1 MFLLCINDEL
11 GYFNE
16 DIPRPLAGSLA
27 HGERKRRE
35 RPTSGPLDRHVPG
48 HARSASFYWRI
59 VSLSTRRLSFSRVP
73 LRVYPPLIP
82 RVSQLFRYDIAS
94 VSIPRDYAN
103 GNFSPFPFAKF
114 SSAFSSSAFR
124 STGSRVI
131 RDSKIDHRDRYRLFF
146 FFPTNEIES
155 IYFHI
160 LLKRDERIPERER
173 ERERE

>member
-16 DIPRPLAGSLA
+16 DILRPLAGSLA

-48 HARSASFYWRI
+48 HACSALFYWRI
-59 VSLSTRRLSFSRVP
+59 VSLSTRRLNFSRVP
-73 LRVYPPLIP
+73 LRVCPPLIP

-103 GNFSPFPFAKF
+103 GNFSSPFPFAKF
-114 SSAFSSSAFR
+114 SPAFYRPPFAPRGHES
-124 STGSRVI
+124 
-131 RDSKIDHRDRYRLFF
+131 RDSGNRIDRRYPLFF
-146 FFPTNEIES
+146 FF
-155 IYFHI
+155 YFLPNKRNRIDLFSH
-160 LLKRDERIPERER
+160 LLKRDERIR
-173 ERERE
+173 